1 MTLEGTLF
9 ETCRYNLV
17 QLKTLEQIGLNV
29 FEKYSNVFEI
39 WSSCVLDEV
48 LFPANRKEGK
58 THCYVLTLT
67 NTITQERNAQ
77 NIQH

>member
-1 MTLEGTLF
+1 MNLF

-17 QLKTLEQIGLNV
+17 ELKTSEQIGFNV
-29 FEKYSNVFEI
+29 LEKYSNVFEI
-39 WSSCVLDEV
+39 WSSCVLGEV
-48 LFPANRKEGK
+48 LFLANRKEGK

-77 NIQH
+77 NVQH